1 MSLLSNRWSL
11 AALVVLCWAL
21 IASSVA
27 GYYYMMYSQ
36 LEESYKKVV
45 SRVEGT
51 LITVNLGI
59 DYGNGTRVWFN
70 GTDILIG
77 MTLFDVTKKL
87 TNLSYSVTAQG
98 VFVNS
103 INGVE
108 NAYPYYWMWWSWNGS
123 EWSLGEV
130 GADSY
135 TLKDGDI
142 LLWYYQDISYW
153 PPSKP
158 Q

>member
-1 MSLLSNRWSL
+1 
-11 AALVVLCWAL
+11 
-21 IASSVA
+21 
-27 GYYYMMYSQ
+27 MM
-36 LEESYKKVV
+36 

-59 DYGNGTRVWFN
+59 DYGNNTRVWLN
-70 GTDILIG
+70 NTDVLIG
-77 MTLFDVTKKL
+77 MTLFDVTKQL
-87 TNLSYSVTAQG
+87 TDLNYTVSQYG

-108 NAYPYYWMWWSWNGS
+108 NAYPYYWMWWIWDGA
-123 EWSLGEV
+123 EWILGEV

-135 TLKDGDI
+135 TLKDGDTI
-142 LLWYYQDISYW
+142 LWYYQDVSTW

-158 Q
+158 